1 MLREKTFADFGIDT
15 KGRTSGEVKTLC
27 PQCSPHRKKR
37 NYPCLNV
44 NLDKGVWHC
53 WHCEWAG
60 GLGIGV
66 YRRPEIVK
74 TWRKPDYVA
83 ESDGLPENIVAWFDK
98 RGIGIEVLRRNQ
110 IGNGVRYFPQVEEER
125 TCVFFPYLRGSDVV
139 NIKSRTGDKLFR
151 MESACERVLYG
162 LNDIGDVLVWVEG
175 EIDKL
180 SVEQA
185 GYQSCVSVPDG
196 APAPES
202 KSYGSKFDFLDAK
215 ELERVKSHIIAV
227 DNDAPGARLKDELVR
242 RLGRE
247 NCLIVE
253 WPEGCKD
260 ANEVLVNHGPD
271 VLADCILRAQPL
283 PVEGTHSAGDFFAEI
298 RQHYEHGRTQ
308 GLSTGWKSVD
318 EFYTVLP
325 GEWTLVT
332 GIPGHGKSEW
342 LDALALNLARR
353 YGWRF
358 AVYSAENL
366 PVSEHIE
373 KLMEKFIGKPF
384 DRGPTERMSPTDIDM
399 AETWFKEHYTFLMPE
414 EPTPATLLAQCRQ
427 LVKTRG
433 VTGIIL
439 DPWNEMEHHY
449 ADNTT
454 ETKYIS
460 ETLSVIRKF
469 ARSHDVHVWVVAHP
483 RMLMP
488 RKDSDKEPLPTPYQI
503 AGSAHWNNKADN
515 IITVWRDRSTDTQEV
530 EIHVQKVR
538 KKRIGRVGVATL
550 RYDRVTGRY
559 HDAFAGRDDSGR
571 AYTFSHATEMA

>member
-1 MLREKTFADFGIDT
+1 MLTKTFADFGIDT
-15 KGRTSGEVKTLC
+15 KGRSSGEVKTTC
-27 PQCSPHRKKR
+27 PQCSASRKKSR
-37 NYPCLNV
+37 YPCLNV
-44 NLDKGVWHC
+44 NIDKGLWHC
-53 WHCEWAG
+53 WHCDWAG
-60 GLGIGV
+60 GLGTGV

-83 ESDGLPENIVAWFDK
+83 QSDGLPENITTWFAK
-98 RGIGIEVLRRNQ
+98 RGIGAAVLRRNQ
-110 IGNGVRYFPQVEEER
+110 IGHGTRYFPQVEEER
-125 TCVFFPYLRGSDVV
+125 TCVLFPYMRGSEVV
-139 NIKSRTGDKLFR
+139 NVKARTGDKLFR

-162 LNDIGDVLVWVEG
+162 LNDIGETLVWVEG

-180 SVEQA
+180 SVEEA
-185 GYQSCVSVPDG
+185 GYESCVSVPDG

-202 KSYGSKFDFLDAK
+202 KSYGSKFDFLDAA
-215 ELERVKSHIIAV
+215 ELERAKTHIIAV
-227 DNDAPGARLKDELVR
+227 DNDAPGVRLKDELVR

-247 NCLIVE
+247 NCLVVE

-260 ANEVLVNHGPD
+260 ANEVLVQHGPD
-271 VLADCILRAQPL
+271 ELAACILNAQPL
-283 PVEGTHSAGDFFAEI
+283 PVEGAHSAAEFFIEI
-298 RQHYEHGRTQ
+298 RQHYEHGRRA
-308 GLSTGWKSVD
+308 GLSTGWKAVD
-318 EFYTVLP
+318 DVYTVLT
-325 GEWTLVT
+325 GEWSLVT

-342 LDALALNLARR
+342 LDALSLNLAQR

-373 KLMEKFIGKPF
+373 KLMEKYVGKPF
-384 DRGPTERMSPTDIDM
+384 DRGPTERMSPSDLDR
-399 AETWFKEHYTFLMPE
+399 AETFFAQNYTFLMPE
-414 EPTPATLLAQCRQ
+414 SPTPQVLLAQCRS
-427 LVKTRG
+427 LIKTRG

-439 DPWNEMEHHY
+439 DPWNEIEHSY

-550 RYDRVTGRY
+550 RYDRITGRY
-559 HDAFAGRDDSGR
+559 HDTLAGRDDAGR
-571 AYTFSHATEMA
+571 PYTYSHATEMA